1 MVSCIYKIINLANR
15 KFYIGS
21 TKYSKDRFRQHRK
34 LLRNN
39 RHHCKHLQA
48 SWNKHGEDAFVFEII
63 ERLEPHLLEAREDEL
78 LKQWYG
84 DKRLYNTGSSARA
97 PFRGVY
103 GAAHPK
109 FGVPV
114 SEQQRADIS
123 RTLKEFYAEDY
134 FNHPRVGKP
143 HTEESRARISQSRKG
158 KMAGENH
165 YRYGKTVSEEVRKK
179 IGDTQRGKKRGP
191 HVLSP
196 EGYRRVCEAAAK
208 RRGLPG
214 TPMSAE
220 LREKLS
226 KRVRVVGPEFNQIFH
241 SVTAAS
247 EHLKVPSSAIFPHLS
262 KDSCHWR
269 GKLKGW
275 FFSYD
280 LSEEKALEM
289 CDPVWQEQKILAC
302 KNRPDKKRCG
312 RKPLDALTL
321 LCV

>member
-1 MVSCIYKIINLANR
+1 MTSCIYKIINLVNR
-15 KFYIGS
+15 KFYVGS
-21 TKYSKDRFRQHRK
+21 TNDSKIRFRQHRR

-48 SWNKHGEDAFVFEII
+48 SWNKHGEDAFVFEIA
-63 ERLEPHLLEAREDEL
+63 ERLEPHLLETREDEWL
-78 LKQWYG
+78 LKWYG
-84 DKRLYNTGSSARA
+84 DKQLYNTGRSSKA
-97 PFRGVY
+97 PWRGAPR
-103 GAAHPK
+103 GAHPN
-109 FGVPV
+109 FGVART
-114 SEQQRADIS
+114 EKQRADIS
-123 RTLKEFYAEDY
+123 RTLKEFYAADY
-134 FNHPRVGKP
+134 FNHPRVGKK
-143 HTEESRARISQSRKG
+143 HTEESKE
-158 KMAGENH
+158 KMRQNAASPKGENH

-226 KRVRVVGPEFNQIFH
+226 KKVRVVGPNFNQVFD
-241 SVTAAS
+241 SVTLAA
-247 EHLKVPSSAIFPHLS
+247 EHLGVATSAIFPHLS
-262 KDSCHWR
+262 RDSCHWR

-289 CDPVWQEQKILAC
+289 CDPMWQEQKLLAC

-312 RKPLDALTL
+312 RKPVDRLTI

>member
-1 MVSCIYKIINLANR
+1 MTSCIYKITNLVNR

-21 TKYSKDRFRQHRK
+21 TSDSRVRFRQHRK
-34 LLRNN
+34 LLRGN

-48 SWNKHGEDAFVFEII
+48 SWNKHGEDAFAFKII
-63 ERLEPHLLEAREDEL
+63 EPLEPHLLEAREDEWL
-78 LKQWYG
+78 SKWYG
-84 DKRLYNTGSSARA
+84 DKRLYNTGRSAKA
-97 PFRGVY
+97 PWRGVPKESHPSF
-103 GAAHPK
+103 GA
-109 FGVPV
+109 VRT
-114 SEQQRADIS
+114 EQQRADIS
-123 RTLKEFYAEDY
+123 RTLKEFYAADY
-134 FNHPRVGKP
+134 FNHPRVGKK
-143 HTEESRARISQSRKG
+143 HTEESRE
-158 KMAGENH
+158 KMRRNAAAFKGENH
-165 YRYGKTVSEEVRKK
+165 YRYGQTVSEEVRKK
-179 IGDTQRGKKRGP
+179 IGDTQRGVKKGP
-191 HVLSP
+191 RTLTP
-196 EGYRRVCEAAAK
+196 EGYRKICEAAAK

-214 TPMSAE
+214 APMSAE

-226 KRVRVVGPEFNQIFH
+226 KRVRVVGPDFNQVFA
-241 SVTAAS
+241 SVTAAA

-289 CDPVWQEQKILAC
+289 CDPVWQDQKVLAC